1 MSDADNCLQGEP
13 VPGPLPL
20 GVAVIDSSVRLY
32 GLVFP
37 HVAHKHRLQMLEHFG
52 ECIKQAK
59 ASRQQAIQI
68 NIFTAVLY
76 ALKVKHLLL
85 SSAPYYRFCFGHSLV
100 LLHFVC
106 SILPF
111 LFRALVSVIAFR
123 TFFARRPRTR
133 HPGWLHG
140 TVGGRTLLFERCT
153 FPVLRST
160 CS

>member
-1 MSDADNCLQGEP
+1 VCVFVSIYNHAVNLFQGEP

-76 ALKVKHLLL
+76 ALKVKCLLL
-85 SSAPYYRFCFGHSLV
+85 FKSYCHWLR
-100 LLHFVC
+100 
-106 SILPF
+106 
-111 LFRALVSVIAFR
+111 VIFS
-123 TFFARRPRTR
+123 F
-133 HPGWLHG
+133 
-140 TVGGRTLLFERCT
+140 
-153 FPVLRST
+153 
-160 CS
+160 

>member
-1 MSDADNCLQGEP
+1 MLGYSDADNCLQGEP

-100 LLHFVC
+100 LLHFVLSLHVGPEPGTQVGSMAQWVVEHC
-106 SILPF
+106 CLNG
-111 LFRALVSVIAFR
+111 ALSLSC
-123 TFFARRPRTR
+123 ARPAAD
-133 HPGWLHG
+133 G
-140 TVGGRTLLFERCT
+140 
-153 FPVLRST
+153 
-160 CS
+160 

>member
-1 MSDADNCLQGEP
+1 MKKSNETKLKLKPRTKISLVVELVCKVSCCRLFEGEP

-76 ALKVKHLLL
+76 ALKVNYWLLL
-85 SSAPYYRFCFGHSLV
+85 GPL
-100 LLHFVC
+100 
-106 SILPF
+106 
-111 LFRALVSVIAFR
+111 AFIN
-123 TFFARRPRTR
+123 
-133 HPGWLHG
+133 
-140 TVGGRTLLFERCT
+140 
-153 FPVLRST
+153 SK
-160 CS
+160 

>member
-1 MSDADNCLQGEP
+1 MSGSGVRKSAPRSRQITTPAPHCSVFFTGRMPFLPPNQQCQSTVSIYNHAVNLFQGEP

-76 ALKVKHLLL
+76 ALKVKCLLL
-85 SSAPYYRFCFGHSLV
+85 FKSYCHWL
-100 LLHFVC
+100 C
-106 SILPF
+106 
-111 LFRALVSVIAFR
+111 VIFS
-123 TFFARRPRTR
+123 F
-133 HPGWLHG
+133 
-140 TVGGRTLLFERCT
+140 
-153 FPVLRST
+153 
-160 CS
+160 

>member
-1 MSDADNCLQGEP
+1 MSYFRVTIRALTFACFQGEP

-76 ALKVKHLLL
+76 ALKVK
-85 SSAPYYRFCFGHSLV
+85 YFCL
-100 LLHFVC
+100 
-106 SILPF
+106 
-111 LFRALVSVIAFR
+111 
-123 TFFARRPRTR
+123 
-133 HPGWLHG
+133 
-140 TVGGRTLLFERCT
+140 
-153 FPVLRST
+153 
-160 CS
+160 

>member
-1 MSDADNCLQGEP
+1 MGLDYQCTCCIGLHPYCQPFQGEP
-13 VPGPLPL
+13 VSGPLPL

-76 ALKVKHLLL
+76 ALKVKRLILFKQYCHQHTVTVACSLCQGTRQLYYYAIGPFHL
-85 SSAPYYRFCFGHSLV
+85 SQK
-100 LLHFVC
+100 
-106 SILPF
+106 
-111 LFRALVSVIAFR
+111 
-123 TFFARRPRTR
+123 
-133 HPGWLHG
+133 
-140 TVGGRTLLFERCT
+140 
-153 FPVLRST
+153 
-160 CS
+160 

>member
-1 MSDADNCLQGEP
+1 MLGYSDADNCLQGEP

-76 ALKVKHLLL
+76 ALKVKHSLL
-85 SSAPYYRFCFGHSLV
+85 SSAPYYSFCFRHSLV
-100 LLHFVC
+100 LLHFVL
-106 SILPF
+106 SLHFGPE
-111 LFRALVSVIAFR
+111 
-123 TFFARRPRTR
+123 
-133 HPGWLHG
+133 PGTKLAPWHS
-140 TVGGRTLLFERCT
+140 GRTLLFERCT

>member
-1 MSDADNCLQGEP
+1 MQLSDAEQLSDSEIIVFVLMLMLSALNCFQGEP
-13 VPGPLPL
+13 IPGPLPL

-76 ALKVKHLLL
+76 ALKVK
-85 SSAPYYRFCFGHSLV
+85 Y
-100 LLHFVC
+100 
-106 SILPF
+106 LPP
-111 LFRALVSVIAFR
+111 LN
-123 TFFARRPRTR
+123 
-133 HPGWLHG
+133 
-140 TVGGRTLLFERCT
+140 
-153 FPVLRST
+153 
-160 CS
+160 